1 MFKGLETHST
11 LYVLHHSTPLASLDP
26 AEVIQILK
34 MRPKI
39 PSLSGGS
46 GSLTPP
52 PQFSRETTPMKLL
65 SESDTSPTP
74 SPLFGSGMGQKS
86 FPTVSHSVLK
96 PEQERDIAI
105 FRSFCAMRL
114 VMDAIWNSVQLA
126 NNTHPS
132 LAAAAGASSD
142 SKPGTGFLGLRDQ
155 KLLPK
160 AARKLDLGGEDS
172 SSTSPQPG
180 ADSSKSS
187 SEKSTGTKEGEGEP
201 LHSKLYQNLVFNKL
215 HEAKLYLSSIHP
227 LNYRLEILE
236 NIFSLLFLTSD
247 EIKQPKVSE
256 GVDGTS
262 VSPPLLGGVVS
273 SSSLHKT
280 DSFSSPGNLDGL
292 ATAISSIALIKSQ
305 HTFLIDEDVASDI
318 LDMLKECIFELRAAK
333 FVLTQQN
340 EAAAAATTNAAA
352 GTSVSSSG
360 ASGDLSPTTAVKSS
374 VPHTSL
380 HPRSSKLEQFINEA
394 RWRLKLVS
402 SKYGI
407 TAGLSPAMALKFKGQ
422 PVTFD
427 LFSSS
432 DESVF
437 ELSDSE
443 DEKEKKEV
451 RKRLKK
457 TFSSDAKD
465 KDAAGLRVTPTPQ
478 QPDTPFDGK
487 SPHVDATSGIG
498 RPSSAITSSQLSS
511 PAPRPRSI
519 TPKSR
524 RSLSPIPHKLKRHAS
539 ASGGPIS
546 KVKVASAKGS
556 LRGSRHTSPASSA
569 QAQGSSGKAATLPAK
584 VEDDSGDYAADVE
597 EKTQDASSSKR
608 RKRLKSRS
616 SQTNLRKRWQRKSER
631 SESGFSKNSM
641 VCKMLASPGS
651 LLRMCLKHGN
661 YTKAKEVVK
670 MFAMEGK
677 FGDAFIKFSEDFE
690 QVSSEL
696 SRRPHVQQQ
705 PGVKGLSSRDAT
717 SSLTQSLSTSL
728 KGKPEMKRRPSS
740 ETLSTPSSAST
751 SLQAAILNATS
762 SSGPLDCLH
771 RLLVSADI
779 NRMLFSG
786 DEQLEK
792 VAQESAMLRG
802 LSDHV
807 QALIMLDLV
816 CSSRVDGQLAKR
828 ILETAVSRS
837 QSQHSKAASL
847 RRVKGS
853 SHHPGGNGAPE
864 LVVGGPFLLL
874 RTFYEVAGYFYFP
887 GGGGGVQQLLQSVV
901 QQPYSSPHS
910 LLSSSLHQLDVTTVR
925 NSKTFVDSLRNAR
938 ENLEHIIGQKQSE
951 LSSTTS
957 EILLDLS
964 QSSRAA
970 EETPSSTTQQ
980 QQATVTI
987 FDDVVR
993 ALSGTPDFLSLSPSS
1008 PSPSSSSSSK
1018 EQSLMR
1024 RPTTSSLRLSL
1035 LDDSQGGHGVR
1046 YTYVRQFSR
1055 YLVKLVELLIKCLA
1069 ITRSNVNREMLIVS
1083 VLREGPS
1090 QLLGWLVFEQGI
1102 QPHRLEAMMGDFPQ
1116 LRIVDVLVK
1125 CCCPPLPSNAAL
1137 SKRGK
1142 GLKSVYM
1149 YTVYHTIY
1157 VGIFTRRKFFCT
1169 VKNLL
1174 RSCDRELVRICA

>member
-1 MFKGLETHST
+1 MSLLNLPFCVHVITLNAVFPNHRPHVQIPTLLTINRAGDMFKGLETHST
-11 LYVLHHSTPLASLDP
+11 LYVLHHSTPLVSLDP

-34 MRPKI
+34 MRPKV

-52 PQFSRETTPMKLL
+52 PQFSREATPMKLL
-65 SESDTSPTP
+65 SESDNTSPSP
-74 SPLFGSGMGQKS
+74 SPMFGSGMGQKS

-132 LAAAAGASSD
+132 LAAVGATSD
-142 SKPGTGFLGLRDQ
+142 SKLGTDSLQIKGPSWREQ

-160 AARKLDLGGEDS
+160 AARKLDLGGEEDTS
-172 SSTSPQPG
+172 SSTQEPDG
-180 ADSSKSS
+180 SKGG
-187 SEKSTGTKEGEGEP
+187 SEKSIGVKKENEGEP
-201 LHSKLYQNLVFNKL
+201 LHTRLYRNLVFDKL
-215 HEAKLYLSSIHP
+215 HEAKLYLSLIHP

-247 EIKQPKVSE
+247 EIKQPKLSE
-256 GVDGTS
+256 GVDTSS
-262 VSPPLLGGVVS
+262 VSPPLGGVAS

-305 HTFLIDEDVASDI
+305 HTFLVDEDVASDI
-318 LDMLKECIFELRAAK
+318 LDMLKDCIFELRAAK

-340 EAAAAATTNAAA
+340 EVNTGGSSTT
-352 GTSVSSSG
+352 
-360 ASGDLSPTTAVKSS
+360 SGDLSPTIAVKSS

-407 TAGLSPAMALKFKGQ
+407 TAGLSPAMALKFRGQ

-457 TFSSDAKD
+457 TPSSSEAKD
-465 KDAAGLRVTPTPQ
+465 KEATTLRATPTPL
-478 QPDTPFDGK
+478 QPDTISDGK
-487 SPHVDATSGIG
+487 SPHVDAASSIG
-498 RPSSAITSSQLSS
+498 RLSSAITTTNTNVSSQLSS
-511 PAPRPRSI
+511 PAPRPHSI

-524 RSLSPIPHKLKRHAS
+524 RSLSPIPLKLKRHGS
-539 ASGGPIS
+539 ASGPIS
-546 KVKVASAKGS
+546 KIKVSSKGS
-556 LRGSRHTSPASSA
+556 LRGSRHASPSSSA
-569 QAQGSSGKAATLPAK
+569 QAQGTTAKSIPVK

-597 EKTQDASSSKR
+597 EKPSDTPSSKK

-631 SESGFSKNSM
+631 SESGFSKNSV

-661 YTKAKEVVK
+661 YTKAKEIVK

-677 FGDAFIKFSEDFE
+677 FGEAFIKFSEDFE

-696 SRRPHVQQQ
+696 SRRPQLS
-705 PGVKGLSSRDAT
+705 GVKGSHSSSPSGKPSSRDT
-717 SSLTQSLSTSL
+717 SSLTPSISTSL
-728 KGKPEMKRRPSS
+728 KGKPELKRNLSS
-740 ETLSTPSSAST
+740 EALSVPSSAST

-779 NRMLFSG
+779 NKMLFSG

-792 VAQESAMLRG
+792 VAQESATLRG

-807 QALIMLDLV
+807 QVLIMLDLV

-837 QSQHSKAASL
+837 QSHNSKAASL

-853 SHHPGGNGAPE
+853 HPGNGAPE
-864 LVVGGPFLLL
+864 LAIGGPFLLL
-874 RTFYEVAGYFYFP
+874 QTFYEVAGYFSFP
-887 GGGGGVQQLLQSVV
+887 GVQQQNVV

-910 LLSSSLHQLDVTTVR
+910 LLSGSLHQLDVTTVR
-925 NSKTFVDSLRNAR
+925 NSKSFVDSLRGSR
-938 ENLEHIIGQKQSE
+938 EKLEFVISQKRSE
-951 LSSTTS
+951 LSATTS
-957 EILLDLS
+957 AILLELS
-964 QSSRAA
+964 QSTGST
-970 EETPSSTTQQ
+970 EEASSSTTQQ
-980 QQATVTI
+980 STLTI
-987 FDDVVR
+987 FDDVIR
-993 ALSGTPDFLSLSPSS
+993 ALSGTPDFLSLLPLS

-1024 RPTTSSLRLSL
+1024 RPSSGLRLLEES
-1035 LDDSQGGHGVR
+1035 SNHGVR
-1046 YTYVRQFSR
+1046 YAYVRQFSR
-1055 YLVKLVELLIKCLA
+1055 YLVKLVELLVKCLA
-1069 ITRSNVNREMLIVS
+1069 IAKSDANKEMLIVS

-1125 CCCPPLPSNAAL
+1125 CCCPPLPSNAAV

-1142 GLKSVYM
+1142 GEIFGLHMM
-1149 YTVYHTIY
+1149 YI
-1157 VGIFTRRKFFCT
+1157 
-1169 VKNLL
+1169 
-1174 RSCDRELVRICA
+1174 

>member
-34 MRPKI
+34 MRPKV

-52 PQFSRETTPMKLL
+52 PQFSREATPMKLL

-74 SPLFGSGMGQKS
+74 SPIFGSGMGQKS

-132 LAAAAGASSD
+132 LAAAGATSD
-142 SKPGTGFLGLRDQ
+142 SKLGTSSKAPGVREQ
-155 KLLPK
+155 RLLPK
-160 AARKLDLGGEDS
+160 AARKLDLGDDKPAPSQQE
-172 SSTSPQPG
+172 
-180 ADSSKSS
+180 ADSSKPSS
-187 SEKSTGTKEGEGEP
+187 GKSTGTKKESEGEP
-201 LHSKLYQNLVFNKL
+201 LRSRLYRNLVFDKL
-215 HEAKLYLSSIHP
+215 HEAKLYLSSVHP

-247 EIKQPKVSE
+247 EIRQPKVSE
-256 GVDGTS
+256 GVDRTS
-262 VSPPLLGGVVS
+262 LTPPLGGVAS

-280 DSFSSPGNLDGL
+280 DSFSSPGNLDTL
-292 ATAISSIALIKSQ
+292 STAISSIALIKSQ

-318 LDMLKECIFELRAAK
+318 LDMLKDCIFELRAAK

-340 EAAAAATTNAAA
+340 EAAAATSAGV
-352 GTSVSSSG
+352 GTSG
-360 ASGDLSPTTAVKSS
+360 ELSPTVAVKSS

-407 TAGLSPAMALKFKGQ
+407 TAGLSPAMALKYKGQ

-443 DEKEKKEV
+443 DEKKEKEEKEV
-451 RKRLKK
+451 RKRVRKK
-457 TFSSDAKD
+457 TPSETKD
-465 KDAAGLRVTPTPQ
+465 KDGTGLRDTPTPQ
-478 QPDTPFDGK
+478 QPDTPSDGK
-487 SPHVDATSGIG
+487 PPYVDAASSVGG
-498 RPSSAITSSQLSS
+498 RPFSAVMSSQLSS

-519 TPKSR
+519 TPKAR
-524 RSLSPIPHKLKRHAS
+524 RSLSPAPLKLKRHGS
-539 ASGGPIS
+539 ASGPVS
-546 KVKVASAKGS
+546 KVKASSKGS
-556 LRGSRHTSPASSA
+556 RRGSRHTSPSSSA
-569 QAQGSSGKAATLPAK
+569 QTQGTSAARTFK

-597 EKTQDASSSKR
+597 EKLPDTSSSKK

-616 SQTNLRKRWQRKSER
+616 SQMSLRKRWQRKSER
-631 SESGFSKNSM
+631 SESGFSKNSV

-696 SRRPHVQQQ
+696 SRRPHAQQQ
-705 PGVKGLSSRDAT
+705 GVKGSHSSSPSGKQSSRDTT

-728 KGKPEMKRRPSS
+728 KGKPEMKQRSSS
-740 ETLSTPSSAST
+740 EALSVPSSAST
-751 SLQAAILNATS
+751 SLQVAILNATS

-792 VAQESAMLRG
+792 VAQESAILRG

-828 ILETAVSRS
+828 IVEMAVSRS
-837 QSQHSKAASL
+837 QSHHSKAVASL

-853 SHHPGGNGAPE
+853 HPGSASAE
-864 LVVGGPFLLL
+864 LVAGGPFLLL
-874 RTFYEVAGYFYFP
+874 QTFYEVACYFSFP
-887 GGGGGVQQLLQSVV
+887 GAQQQSVV
-901 QQPYSSPHS
+901 QQPHGSPHS
-910 LLSSSLHQLDVTTVR
+910 LLSGSLHQLDVTMVR
-925 NSKTFVDSLRNAR
+925 NSKTFVDDLRNSR
-938 ENLEHIIGQKQSE
+938 EKLEYIIGQKRSE
-951 LSSTTS
+951 LSATTS
-957 EILLDLS
+957 EILLELS
-964 QSSRAA
+964 QSSSGTT
-970 EETPSSTTQQ
+970 EETPPTAQQ
-980 QQATVTI
+980 QQQSTITV

-1008 PSPSSSSSSK
+1008 PSPSSTSSSSK

-1024 RPTTSSLRLSL
+1024 RPPSSLRLSL
-1035 LDDSQGGHGVR
+1035 LDDSQGHRVR
-1046 YTYVRQFSR
+1046 YAYVRQFSR

-1069 ITRSNVNREMLIVS
+1069 VAKSNVNKEMLLVS

-1102 QPHRLEAMMGDFPQ
+1102 QLHRLEAVMGDFPQ
-1116 LRIVDVLVK
+1116 LSIVDVLVK

-1142 GLKSVYM
+1142 W
-1149 YTVYHTIY
+1149 
-1157 VGIFTRRKFFCT
+1157 
-1169 VKNLL
+1169 
-1174 RSCDRELVRICA
+1174 

>member
-1 MFKGLETHST
+1 
-11 LYVLHHSTPLASLDP
+11 
-26 AEVIQILK
+26 
-34 MRPKI
+34 
-39 PSLSGGS
+39 
-46 GSLTPP
+46 
-52 PQFSRETTPMKLL
+52 MKLL
-65 SESDTSPTP
+65 SESDSSPTP
-74 SPLFGSGMGQKS
+74 SPMFGSGMGQKS

-132 LAAAAGASSD
+132 LAAAGVTSE
-142 SKPGTGFLGLRDQ
+142 SKLGTGSLLSKVPGLREQ

-160 AARKLDLGGEDS
+160 AARKLDLGGED
-172 SSTSPQPG
+172 TPQQEP
-180 ADSSKSS
+180 DSSKSG
-187 SEKSTGTKEGEGEP
+187 SEKSTAAKKDGEREP
-201 LHSKLYQNLVFNKL
+201 LHSRLYRNLVFDKL

-262 VSPPLLGGVVS
+262 LTPPLGGVAS

-318 LDMLKECIFELRAAK
+318 LDMLKDCIFELRAAK

-340 EAAAAATTNAAA
+340 EAAGASA
-352 GTSVSSSG
+352 GVSSS

-457 TFSSDAKD
+457 TPSSSEAKD
-465 KDAAGLRVTPTPQ
+465 KDATSLRVTPTPQ

-487 SPHVDATSGIG
+487 SPHADVSSSIG
-498 RPSSAITSSQLSS
+498 RPSSAITSTHMSSQLSS

-519 TPKSR
+519 TPKFR
-524 RSLSPIPHKLKRHAS
+524 RSLSPVPLKLKRLGS
-539 ASGGPIS
+539 ASGPVS
-546 KVKVASAKGS
+546 KVKGSTKGS
-556 LRGSRHTSPASSA
+556 LRGSRHTSPSSSA
-569 QAQGSSGKAATLPAK
+569 QAQGTSTKTLPVK

-597 EKTQDASSSKR
+597 DKPPDTSSSKK

-631 SESGFSKNSM
+631 SESGFSKNSV

-696 SRRPHVQQQ
+696 SRRPQQ
-705 PGVKGLSSRDAT
+705 PGIKGSHSSSPSGRPSSRDTT
-717 SSLTQSLSTSL
+717 SSLMQSLSTPL
-728 KGKPEMKRRPSS
+728 KGKPELKRRLSS
-740 ETLSTPSSAST
+740 EALSTPSPAST

-779 NRMLFSG
+779 NKMLFSG

-792 VAQESAMLRG
+792 VARESAMLRG

-828 ILETAVSRS
+828 ILETAVNRS
-837 QSQHSKAASL
+837 QSLQSKAVSL

-853 SHHPGGNGAPE
+853 HPGNGAPE

-874 RTFYEVAGYFYFP
+874 QMFYEVAGYFSFP
-887 GGGGGVQQLLQSVV
+887 GVQQQSVV
-901 QQPYSSPHS
+901 VHQPYSSPHS
-910 LLSSSLHQLDVTTVR
+910 LLSGSLHQLDVTTVR
-925 NSKTFVDSLRNAR
+925 NSKAFVDSLRSSR
-938 ENLEHIIGQKQSE
+938 EKLEFILDQKQSQ
-951 LSSTTS
+951 LSGTTS
-957 EILLDLS
+957 EILLELS
-964 QSSRAA
+964 QSTGTT
-970 EETPSSTTQQ
+970 EEAPSSTAQQ
-980 QQATVTI
+980 QSTVTI
-987 FDDVVR
+987 FDDVIR

-1024 RPTTSSLRLSL
+1024 RPSSSLRLAL
-1035 LDDSQGGHGVR
+1035 LDDSQGHGVH
-1046 YTYVRQFSR
+1046 YAYVRQFSR

-1069 ITRSNVNREMLIVS
+1069 ITKSDVNKEMLIVS

-1102 QPHRLEAMMGDFPQ
+1102 QPQRLEAMMGDFPQ
-1116 LRIVDVLVK
+1116 LRIIDVLVK
-1125 CCCPPLPSNAAL
+1125 CCCPPLPSNAAV

-1142 GLKSVYM
+1142 SLLIILYVLYQRLGL
-1149 YTVYHTIY
+1149 
-1157 VGIFTRRKFFCT
+1157 
-1169 VKNLL
+1169 
-1174 RSCDRELVRICA
+1174 

>member
-1 MFKGLETHST
+1 
-11 LYVLHHSTPLASLDP
+11 
-26 AEVIQILK
+26 
-34 MRPKI
+34 
-39 PSLSGGS
+39 
-46 GSLTPP
+46 
-52 PQFSRETTPMKLL
+52 
-65 SESDTSPTP
+65 
-74 SPLFGSGMGQKS
+74 
-86 FPTVSHSVLK
+86 
-96 PEQERDIAI
+96 
-105 FRSFCAMRL
+105 MRL

-132 LAAAAGASSD
+132 LAAAGATSD
-142 SKPGTGFLGLRDQ
+142 SKLGSGSLLSKAPGMREQ
-155 KLLPK
+155 RLLPK
-160 AARKLDLGGEDS
+160 AARKLDLGGDGEPAPS
-172 SSTSPQPG
+172 QQES
-180 ADSSKSS
+180 DSSKSS
-187 SEKSTGTKEGEGEP
+187 SEKSTGAKKESEGEP
-201 LHSKLYQNLVFNKL
+201 LRSRLYRNLVFDKL
-215 HEAKLYLSSIHP
+215 HEAKLYLSSVHP

-247 EIKQPKVSE
+247 EIRQPKVSE

-262 VSPPLLGGVVS
+262 LTPPLGGVAS
-273 SSSLHKT
+273 TSSLHKT
-280 DSFSSPGNLDGL
+280 DSFSSPGNLDSL
-292 ATAISSIALIKSQ
+292 STAISSIALIKSQ

-318 LDMLKECIFELRAAK
+318 LDMLKDCIFELRAAK

-340 EAAAAATTNAAA
+340 EAAAATSA
-352 GTSVSSSG
+352 GVGMSG
-360 ASGDLSPTTAVKSS
+360 ELSPTIAVKSS

-443 DEKEKKEV
+443 DEKKEKEEKEV
-451 RKRLKK
+451 RKRVRKK
-457 TFSSDAKD
+457 TPSSEAKD
-465 KDAAGLRVTPTPQ
+465 KDATGLRVTPTPQ
-478 QPDTPFDGK
+478 QPDIPFDGK
-487 SPHVDATSGIG
+487 SPHVDAASSIGG
-498 RPSSAITSSQLSS
+498 RPFSAIMSSQLSS

-519 TPKSR
+519 TPKAR
-524 RSLSPIPHKLKRHAS
+524 RSLSPVPLKLKRHGS
-539 ASGGPIS
+539 SSGPIS
-546 KVKVASAKGS
+546 KVKASSKGS
-556 LRGSRHTSPASSA
+556 HRGSRHTSPSSSA
-569 QAQGSSGKAATLPAK
+569 QVQGTSITRTFKA
-584 VEDDSGDYAADVE
+584 EDDSGDYAADVE
-597 EKTQDASSSKR
+597 EKSPDPSSSKK

-616 SQTNLRKRWQRKSER
+616 SQMSLRKRWQRKSER
-631 SESGFSKNSM
+631 SESGFSKNSV

-696 SRRPHVQQQ
+696 SRRPHAQQQ
-705 PGVKGLSSRDAT
+705 GVKGSHSSSPSGKQSSRDTT
-717 SSLTQSLSTSL
+717 SSL
-728 KGKPEMKRRPSS
+728 KGKPEMKQRSSS
-740 ETLSTPSSAST
+740 EPLNGPSAST
-751 SLQAAILNATS
+751 SLQVAILNATS

-792 VAQESAMLRG
+792 VAQESAILRG

-816 CSSRVDGQLAKR
+816 CSSRIDGQLAKR
-828 ILETAVSRS
+828 IVEMAVSRS
-837 QSQHSKAASL
+837 QSHHSKAAASL

-853 SHHPGGNGAPE
+853 HHPGSASGE
-864 LVVGGPFLLL
+864 LVAGSPFLLL
-874 RTFYEVAGYFYFP
+874 QTFFEVAGYFTYP
-887 GGGGGVQQLLQSVV
+887 GAQQQSVI
-901 QQPYSSPHS
+901 QQPYGSPHS
-910 LLSSSLHQLDVTTVR
+910 LLSGSLHQLDVTTVR
-925 NSKTFVDSLRNAR
+925 NSKTFVDNLRNSR
-938 ENLEHIIGQKQSE
+938 EKLEYIIGQKRSE
-951 LSSTTS
+951 LSATTS
-957 EILLDLS
+957 EILLELS
-964 QSSRAA
+964 QSSSGTT
-970 EETPSSTTQQ
+970 EETPPTTAQQ
-980 QQATVTI
+980 QHQSTVTV

-1008 PSPSSSSSSK
+1008 PSPSSTSSSSK

-1024 RPTTSSLRLSL
+1024 RPSSSLRLSL
-1035 LDDSQGGHGVR
+1035 LDDSQGHRVR
-1046 YTYVRQFSR
+1046 YAYVRQFSR
-1055 YLVKLVELLIKCLA
+1055 YLIKLVELLIKCLA
-1069 ITRSNVNREMLIVS
+1069 IAKSDVNKETLLVS

-1102 QPHRLEAMMGDFPQ
+1102 QPHRLEAVMGDFPQ
-1116 LRIVDVLVK
+1116 LSIVGVLVK

-1137 SKRGK
+1137 SKRG
-1142 GLKSVYM
+1142 
-1149 YTVYHTIY
+1149 
-1157 VGIFTRRKFFCT
+1157 
-1169 VKNLL
+1169 
-1174 RSCDRELVRICA
+1174 EW

>member
-1 MFKGLETHST
+1 M
-11 LYVLHHSTPLASLDP
+11 
-26 AEVIQILK
+26 
-34 MRPKI
+34 
-39 PSLSGGS
+39 
-46 GSLTPP
+46 
-52 PQFSRETTPMKLL
+52 
-65 SESDTSPTP
+65 
-74 SPLFGSGMGQKS
+74 FGSGMAQKS
-86 FPTVSHSVLK
+86 FSTVSHSVLK

-132 LAAAAGASSD
+132 LAAAGTTSD
-142 SKPGTGFLGLRDQ
+142 SKLGTGSVREQ
-155 KLLPK
+155 RLLPK
-160 AARKLDLGGEDS
+160 AARKLDLGGEGDS
-172 SSTSPQPG
+172 KSAPIQQES
-180 ADSSKSS
+180 DSSKAS
-187 SEKSTGTKEGEGEP
+187 SEKSTGAKKEREGEP
-201 LHSKLYQNLVFNKL
+201 LRSRLYRNLVFDKL
-215 HEAKLYLSSIHP
+215 REAKLYLSSVHP

-247 EIKQPKVSE
+247 EIRQPKVTE

-262 VSPPLLGGVVS
+262 LTPPLGGVAS

-280 DSFSSPGNLDGL
+280 DSSPGNLDSL

-318 LDMLKECIFELRAAK
+318 LDMLKDCIFELRAAK
-333 FVLTQQN
+333 FVLTQQS
-340 EAAAAATTNAAA
+340 EAAAAANA
-352 GTSVSSSG
+352 GVGISTSG
-360 ASGDLSPTTAVKSS
+360 ELSPTIAVKSS

-451 RKRLKK
+451 RKRVRK
-457 TFSSDAKD
+457 TPSSSEAKD
-465 KDAAGLRVTPTPQ
+465 KNTTGLKVTPTHQ
-478 QPDTPFDGK
+478 RPDTPSDGK
-487 SPHVDATSGIG
+487 SPHHMDAAS
-498 RPSSAITSSQLSS
+498 RPFSAVMSSQLSS

-519 TPKSR
+519 TPKAR
-524 RSLSPIPHKLKRHAS
+524 RSLSPVPLKLKRHGS
-539 ASGGPIS
+539 ASGPVS
-546 KVKVASAKGS
+546 KVKASGKGS
-556 LRGSRHTSPASSA
+556 HRGSRHTSPS
-569 QAQGSSGKAATLPAK
+569 QAQGTSGRTVKM
-584 VEDDSGDYAADVE
+584 EDDSGDYAADVE
-597 EKTQDASSSKR
+597 DKPSDTASCKK

-616 SQTNLRKRWQRKSER
+616 SQTSLRKRRQRKSER
-631 SESGFSKNSM
+631 SESGFSKNSV

-690 QVSSEL
+690 QVGSEL
-696 SRRPHVQQQ
+696 SRRPHAQQQ
-705 PGVKGLSSRDAT
+705 GVKGSHSSSPSGKPLSRDVT
-717 SSLTQSLSTSL
+717 TSLTQSVSTSL
-728 KGKPEMKRRPSS
+728 KGKPEVKRRSSS
-740 ETLSTPSSAST
+740 EAPSAPTSAST
-751 SLQAAILNATS
+751 SLQAAILTATS

-792 VAQESAMLRG
+792 VAQESPILRG

-807 QALIMLDLV
+807 QALIMFDLV
-816 CSSRVDGQLAKR
+816 CSSRIDGQLAKR
-828 ILETAVSRS
+828 ILEMAVSRS
-837 QSQHSKAASL
+837 QSHHSKATVSL

-853 SHHPGGNGAPE
+853 HPGSAAPD
-864 LVVGGPFLLL
+864 LAVGGPFLLL
-874 RTFYEVAGYFYFP
+874 HTFYEVAGYFSFP
-887 GGGGGVQQLLQSVV
+887 GAQQQSVT
-901 QQPYSSPHS
+901 QQPYGSPHS
-910 LLSSSLHQLDVTTVR
+910 LLSGALHQLDITTVR
-925 NSKTFVDSLRNAR
+925 NSKTFVDSLRNSR
-938 ENLEHIIGQKQSE
+938 EKLEYIIGQKRSE
-951 LSSTTS
+951 LSATTS
-957 EILLDLS
+957 EILLELS
-964 QSSRAA
+964 QSSGTT
-970 EETPSSTTQQ
+970 EETPPTAQQ
-980 QQATVTI
+980 QQQSTVTV

-1008 PSPSSSSSSK
+1008 PSPSSTSSSSK

-1024 RPTTSSLRLSL
+1024 RPPSSSLRLSL
-1035 LDDSQGGHGVR
+1035 LDDSQGHGVR
-1046 YTYVRQFSR
+1046 YAYVRQFSR

-1069 ITRSNVNREMLIVS
+1069 VAKSDVNKEMLIVS

-1102 QPHRLEAMMGDFPQ
+1102 QPHRLEAVMGDFPQ
-1116 LRIVDVLVK
+1116 LSIVDVLVK

-1137 SKRGK
+1137 SKRGE
-1142 GLKSVYM
+1142 G
-1149 YTVYHTIY
+1149 
-1157 VGIFTRRKFFCT
+1157 
-1169 VKNLL
+1169 
-1174 RSCDRELVRICA
+1174 

>member
-1 MFKGLETHST
+1 
-11 LYVLHHSTPLASLDP
+11 
-26 AEVIQILK
+26 
-34 MRPKI
+34 
-39 PSLSGGS
+39 
-46 GSLTPP
+46 
-52 PQFSRETTPMKLL
+52 MKLL
-65 SESDTSPTP
+65 SESDNTSPTP
-74 SPLFGSGMGQKS
+74 SPIFGSGMGQNS

-96 PEQERDIAI
+96 PEQERDIAV

-132 LAAAAGASSD
+132 LTASGATSE
-142 SKPGTGFLGLRDQ
+142 SKLSTGSLLSKGPGLREQ
-155 KLLPK
+155 KLPPK
-160 AARKLDLGGEDS
+160 AARKLDLGEEDDS
-172 SSTSPQPG
+172 SATQVP
-180 ADSSKSS
+180 DSSKSG
-187 SEKSTGTKEGEGEP
+187 SEKSTAAKKEGEGEP
-201 LHSKLYQNLVFNKL
+201 LHSRLYRNLVFDKL

-247 EIKQPKVSE
+247 EIRQPKVSE
-256 GVDGTS
+256 GVDGS
-262 VSPPLLGGVVS
+262 SLSPPLGGVVS

-305 HTFLIDEDVASDI
+305 HTFLVDEDVASDI
-318 LDMLKECIFELRAAK
+318 LDMLKDCIFELRAAK

-340 EAAAAATTNAAA
+340 EANA
-352 GTSVSSSG
+352 GGSSST
-360 ASGDLSPTTAVKSS
+360 SGDLSPTTAVKSS

-407 TAGLSPAMALKFKGQ
+407 TAGLSPALALKFKGQ

-457 TFSSDAKD
+457 TLSSSEAKD
-465 KDAAGLRVTPTPQ
+465 KETTTSRVTPTPL
-478 QPDTPFDGK
+478 QPDAVSDGK
-487 SPHVDATSGIG
+487 SPHIDTSSVG
-498 RPSSAITSSQLSS
+498 RPSSAVTTNTNLSSQLSS

-524 RSLSPIPHKLKRHAS
+524 RSLSPIPLKLKRHGS
-539 ASGGPIS
+539 ASGPIS
-546 KVKVASAKGS
+546 KVKSSSRGS
-556 LRGSRHTSPASSA
+556 VRGSRHASPASSA
-569 QAQGSSGKAATLPAK
+569 QAQGTTAKSIPVK

-597 EKTQDASSSKR
+597 EKLSDTSSSRK

-616 SQTNLRKRWQRKSER
+616 SQTNLRKRWQRKSEH
-631 SESGFSKNSM
+631 SESGFSKNSV

-677 FGDAFIKFSEDFE
+677 FGEAFIKFSEDFE

-696 SRRPHVQQQ
+696 SRWPQLS
-705 PGVKGLSSRDAT
+705 GVKGSHASSPSRKLSSRDT

-728 KGKPEMKRRPSS
+728 KGKPELKRN
-740 ETLSTPSSAST
+740 LSPEAVTAPSSAST
-751 SLQAAILNATS
+751 SLQVAILNATS

-779 NRMLFSG
+779 NKMLFSG

-792 VAQESAMLRG
+792 VAQESALLRG

-828 ILETAVSRS
+828 ILEIAVSRS
-837 QSQHSKAASL
+837 QSFHSKAASL

-853 SHHPGGNGAPE
+853 HPGNGAPE
-864 LVVGGPFLLL
+864 LAVGGPFLLL
-874 RTFYEVAGYFYFP
+874 QTFYEVAGYFSFP
-887 GGGGGVQQLLQSVV
+887 GVPQQSVV

-910 LLSSSLHQLDVTTVR
+910 LLSGCLHQLDIMTVR
-925 NSKTFVDSLRNAR
+925 NSKTFVDSLRASR
-938 ENLEHIIGQKQSE
+938 EKLEFIISQKQSE
-951 LSSTTS
+951 LSATTS
-957 EILLDLS
+957 EILLELS
-964 QSSRAA
+964 QSTGTA
-970 EETPSSTTQQ
+970 EEASSSTAQQ
-980 QQATVTI
+980 QSTVTI
-987 FDDVVR
+987 FDDVIR
-993 ALSGTPDFLSLSPSS
+993 ALSGTPDFLSLIPSS

-1024 RPTTSSLRLSL
+1024 RPFSGLRLAL
-1035 LDDSQGGHGVR
+1035 LEETSGHGIR
-1046 YTYVRQFSR
+1046 YVYMRQFSR
-1055 YLVKLVELLIKCLA
+1055 YLVKLVELLVKCLA
-1069 ITRSNVNREMLIVS
+1069 IGKSDANKEMLIMS

-1125 CCCPPLPSNAAL
+1125 CCCPPLPSNAAV

-1142 GLKSVYM
+1142 SE
-1149 YTVYHTIY
+1149 
-1157 VGIFTRRKFFCT
+1157 IF
-1169 VKNLL
+1169 
-1174 RSCDRELVRICA
+1174 